1 MTYYMNNS
9 LKQLENSELINKL
22 IAFGY
27 KDLVDAFLE
36 NENEVYTKKGRL
48 NKSGACRVLN
58 YKPKDLEDAIKE
70 CQILLQKEFGIEEEE
85 EKD

>member
-1 MTYYMNNS
+1 MTYYLNSS
-9 LKQLENSELINKL
+9 LKQLENSELIEKL
-22 IAFGY
+22 ISFGY
-27 KDLVDAFLE
+27 KDLVDAFLD

-48 NKSGACRVLN
+48 NKSGACRVLK

-85 EKD
+85 NEG